1 VIAMQLTPTITL
13 DAHGLAHLAPCA
25 HRILSL
31 GRLPMDLSATPQ
43 RSDR

>member
-13 DAHGLAHLAPCA
+13 DSHGLAHLAPRA

-31 GRLPMDLSATPQ
+31 GRLSVSLSAIPQ